1 MEKLTTIEEMVNSEN
16 GGLYAVIGGM
26 LLAYAI
32 DRVTKSRYKFDA
44 RKESITLEP
53 ATVTDRKPPEETET

>member
-32 DRVTKSRYKFDA
+32 DRVTKSR
-44 RKESITLEP
+44 I
-53 ATVTDRKPPEETET
+53 